1 MAMGKGYQERF
12 HELESALGEVFDQD
26 IWSRLQEQNLVTNTQ
41 IADAFRK
48 KPNFSEIYTRQQ
60 ENQYQR
66 EKDEYIEEQMAL
78 LRGHYSDAK
87 DCSAL
92 FKSLRLLYTSSDQN
106 VDLDQKLAYITQY
119 FEGNTS
125 AFAMDAGV

>member
-48 KPNFSEIYTRQQ
+48 NSNFSAIYAKQQ
-60 ENQYQR
+60 ENLYQQQ
-66 EKDEYIEEQMAL
+66 KNKYIQQQTAL

-106 VDLDQKLAYITQY
+106 MDLDEKLAYITQY

-125 AFAMDAGV
+125 AFVMDDGV